1 MKKEFK
7 DIHKDNNLI
16 VEQIIEAIDIN
27 EGLND
32 LEKGKVFAGEVVFN
46 EIKNKYEL

>member
-1 MKKEFK
+1 MKNNKEIK
-7 DIHKDNNLI
+7 DYNLI
-16 VEQIIEAIDIN
+16 KEKIFEAIDIN